1 MQFRTKRKRARRPG
15 TDFSVALSGNT
26 ETRTVVEYQ
35 GAPYV
40 RHDRQVDV
48 VVGGEVQ
55 GQARFKTGQRIF
67 PAMYGHSLGFIGK
80 TIDVKRSGDGSIWLV
95 YLRVVYGEGQNGWY
109 RQPDLTELDG
119 VGIVSFKPGHSQK
132 TNAMLTESHTQKL
145 VAPVR
150 EQLPEQYKPVAEPL
164 WQAKNYFGDRPREL
178 SDPDWA
184 FKLQCVCRLFGWLR
198 QRGRA
203 LECAS

>member
-26 ETRTVVEYQ
+26 ETRTVVMYQ

-48 VVGGEVQ
+48 VADGMVQ

-80 TIDVKRSGDGSIWLV
+80 TIDAKRSGDGSIWLV
-95 YLRVVYGEGQNGWY
+95 YLRVVYGEGQSGWY
-109 RQPDLTELDG
+109 RQSDLAELDG
-119 VGIVSFKPGHSQK
+119 VGIVSFKPGHSLEDSK
-132 TNAMLTESHTQKL
+132 RHTLKL
-145 VAPVR
+145 VEPIR
-150 EQLPEQYKPVAEPL
+150 DRLPKQFKPLAEPL
-164 WQAKNYFGDRPREL
+164 WRAKNYYAERPREL
-178 SDPDWA
+178 LDPDWA
-184 FKLQCVCRLFGWLR
+184 FKLQCVCKLFAWLR
-198 QRGRA
+198 QGMR
-203 LECAS
+203 